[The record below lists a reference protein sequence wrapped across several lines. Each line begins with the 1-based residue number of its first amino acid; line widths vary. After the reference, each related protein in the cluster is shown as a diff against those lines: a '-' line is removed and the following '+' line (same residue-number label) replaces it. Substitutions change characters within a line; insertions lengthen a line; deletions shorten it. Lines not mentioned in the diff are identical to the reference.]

1 LRAFFDNVRH
11 HIVFEK
17 VGRRVDDPQVMHLL
31 KLLVKAT
38 GKKGL
43 SQGGVLS
50 PMLSNLY
57 LNEVDRMLERAQE
70 VTRRGAYTYVEYA
83 RFADDL
89 VILVNADA
97 GPSWLLQAV
106 NRRLR
111 MELAKLQVDVNEEK
125 SRYVDLAK
133 GDSFGFLGFEFRRI
147 RSLQGKWRP
156 YYPPKLK
163 QRTILLRKLKDIFRR
178 FDSQPVGRVIQLINP
193 IVRGWVNYFA
203 IGDARRCF
211 SFVQHWLEKKI
222 RRHLMR
228 AQKRPGFGWRR
239 WSRRWLYGDL
249 GLFNDFRVRHPST
262 MSKALSAR

>member
-1 LRAFFDNVRH
+1 
-11 HIVFEK
+11 
-17 VGRRVDDPQVMHLL
+17 MHLL

-50 PMLSNLY
+50 PVLSNLY

-70 VTRRGAYTYVEYA
+70 VTRRGAYTYLEYA

-97 GPSWLLQAV
+97 RHGWLLKAV
-106 NRRLR
+106 NQRLR
-111 MELAKLQVDVNEEK
+111 EELAKLQVEVNEEK

-163 QRTILLRKLKDIFRR
+163 QRTVLLRKLKDIFRR
-178 FDSQPVGRVIQLINP
+178 FVSQPVDRVVQLINP

-211 SFVQHWLEKKI
+211 SFVQHWLEKKVADI
-222 RRHLMR
+222 SCGLKSDR
-228 AQKRPGFGWRR
+228 ASAGKGGVDAGSMTILDCSTTFGFAT
-239 WSRRWLYGDL
+239 
-249 GLFNDFRVRHPST
+249 RVRCRKHSQRDTSHNP
-262 MSKALSAR
+262 